1 MILLVFTNISYFITC
16 YFAWYNFELIIMD
29 KIGAQPKFINMYSW
43 IQFQISLVKC
53 DFGLIIYFALS
64 FTFGVNQSAKLDYV
78 FFSLDCL
85 MVVISLIITLGL
97 NFYVN
102 KFLNFLN

>member
-1 MILLVFTNISYFITC
+1 MIILVFINILYFITC
-16 YFAWYNFELIIMD
+16 YFAWYNFELKIMD

-43 IQFQISLVKC
+43 IQFQISAVKC

-64 FTFGVNQSAKLDYV
+64 FTFGVNQHDKLDYV

-85 MVVISLIITLGL
+85 MVVISLVITLGL

-102 KFLNFLN
+102 KFLNF